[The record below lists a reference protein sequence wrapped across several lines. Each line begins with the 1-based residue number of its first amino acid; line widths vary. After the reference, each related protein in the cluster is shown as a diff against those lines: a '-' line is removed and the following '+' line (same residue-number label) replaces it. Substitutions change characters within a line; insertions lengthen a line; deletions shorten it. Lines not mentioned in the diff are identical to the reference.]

1 MEDKPDWIRRVEAC
15 MDAAD
20 RALAEIGELDR
31 REEAEAAEEVAFMI
45 SWYGE

>member
-20 RALAEIGELDR
+20 RIQAEIEEL
-31 REEAEAAEEVAFMI
+31 EEREAAEEAAFMT